1 MQRRGLA
8 ALLVLSVS
16 LAGCVDLSS
25 APGWLGGDGLET
37 PSFDQASL
45 LLEGTD
51 CREAK
56 LSVPANATRLAR
68 HVPEHHVLQTDRDGR
83 GELAVTATA
92 CSGFLVNGTGMNDT
106 MLVQISAHLK
116 GSERQPGPHLYTLWT
131 LASNETLARTLTQHG
146 WNTTHVPAMGFEQE
160 QTYAIASTI
169 DIEVPWDRSLVRV
182 TGTAVSIETETRF
195 GSDAPLGSW
204 NWHEGELGDRLL
216 YRDLA
221 VTDVGAISG
230 DLWTRPGSL
239 IAGLMNA
246 TSQAGAGHQASF
258 SLTAGVF
265 ER

>member
-1 MQRRGLA
+1 MQRRVLP

-37 PSFDQASL
+37 PAFEQASL
-45 LLEGTD
+45 LLEGTG
-51 CREAK
+51 CRETQ
-56 LSVPANATRLAR
+56 LSVPANATRLALE
-68 HVPEHHVLQTDRDGR
+68 VPEHHLLLTDQDGR
-83 GELAVTATA
+83 GQLAITTTA
-92 CSGFLVNGTGMNDT
+92 CDRLLVEGMGINGTL
-106 MLVQISAHLK
+106 LVQISAHLQ
-116 GSERQPGPHLYTLWT
+116 GSERQTGPHLYTLWT
-131 LASNETLARTLTQHG
+131 LASNETLARALTQHG
-146 WNTTHVPAMGFEQE
+146 WNTTHVPAMGFDQE
-160 QTYAIASTI
+160 QTYAIASTV
-169 DIEVPWDRSLVRV
+169 DIEVPWNRSLVRV
-182 TGTAVSIETETRF
+182 TGTAVSIETESRF

-204 NWHEGELGDRLL
+204 NWHQGELEERLL